1 MAEVQRGI
9 RVFNQLLFE
18 EDTQPALP
26 KRKYSYRH
34 PELIAAR
41 DRFLIHRFYYK
52 SKIEQKFYQDAI
64 KELEKELYLSK
75 IMIQKII
82 QAKADDALLL
92 KKQQITV
99 KQLKEEWPHIN
110 W

>member
-52 SKIEQKFYQDAI
+52 SKIEQKFY
-64 KELEKELYLSK
+64 LSK